1 MKTYQQLSDDERY
14 QIAVMRLGKF
24 SLRAIAREL
33 ERSPS
38 TISREIRRNAYPTD
52 GRYRALH
59 ACQMAR
65 GRRRRARQ
73 GTRYS
78 MDDWLTV
85 RKLLQR
91 KLSPKQVSGILRR
104 DQQLSISHETIYQHV
119 WDDRRHG
126 GSLHT
131 HLRQALKKRRK
142 RYGHY
147 DSRGRL
153 AGKRPITER
162 PPGAENRS
170 RTGHWEI
177 DTVLGRGKSCILTLV
192 ERKTGFLQIAKLSAR
207 TKEEVT
213 KAMKLLTRRH
223 PARYKTITADNGCE
237 FHGYSEI
244 EEALGLRFYFAAP
257 HHSWERGTNENTN
270 GLIRQY
276 LPKGTNM
283 IKLTQKQCDWIANEL
298 NNRPR
303 ERYGFRTPSELFLKS
318 FSVALHS

>member
-1 MKTYQQLSDDERY
+1 MKTYKQLSDDERY
-14 QIAVMRLGKF
+14 QIAAMRRGKS

-33 ERSPS
+33 GRCPG

-52 GRYRALH
+52 GRYKALH
-59 ACQMAR
+59 ACGMAR

-78 MDDWLTV
+78 MEEWWLV
-85 RKLLQR
+85 RSLLAR
-91 KLSPKQVSGILRR
+91 KLSPKQISGLLRR
-104 DQQLSISHETIYQHV
+104 LRKLSISHETIYQHI

-126 GSLHT
+126 GCLHT
-131 HLRQALKKRRK
+131 HLRQAIKKRRK

-153 AGKRPITER
+153 AGKRPITDR
-162 PPGAENRS
+162 PSGAENRS

-192 ERKTGFLQIAKLSAR
+192 DRKTGFVQIAKLAAR
-207 TKEEVT
+207 TKEEVR
-213 KAMKLLTRRH
+213 KAMKLLIRRH
-223 PARYKTITADNGCE
+223 PVRYKTITADNGCE
-237 FHGYSEI
+237 FHGYRDI
-244 EEALGLRFYFAAP
+244 ERAFPLRFFFAAP
-257 HHSWERGTNENTN
+257 HHSWARGTNENTN

-276 LPKGTNM
+276 LPKGTSM
-283 IKLTQKQCDWIANEL
+283 HPLTQRQCDWIADEL

-303 ERYGFRTPSELFLKS
+303 ERYGFRTPSELFHGHP
-318 FSVALHS
+318 SVALHS